1 MSDFHETNMNVVD
14 LFEERERGELYTH
27 EKSVCVCVCGW
38 VCVCV
43 RERES
48 ERERER
54 EIEIV
59 RECSELI
66 CQHVLSI

>member
-27 EKSVCVCVCGW
+27 EKSVCVCMRK

-43 RERES
+43 S
-48 ERERER
+48 
-54 EIEIV
+54 V
-59 RECSELI
+59 GGW
-66 CQHVLSI
+66 V

>member
-27 EKSVCVCVCGW
+27 EKSVCVWVG

-43 RERES
+43 RERE
-48 ERERER
+48 
-54 EIEIV
+54 
-59 RECSELI
+59 
-66 CQHVLSI
+66 